1 MACTQSQSI
10 DIFCRV
16 IDNFGDAGVMWRLAR
31 AMQAEGFAV
40 RLIIDEPDTL
50 KYLAGCFEHC
60 PTEKIGEPEGIS
72 VCLWKKDWDEGTCTL
87 QCADVVIEGFA
98 CRLPPDYQ
106 SRMAQSKPKW
116 FNIDYFSAEDWIE
129 GCHLVPSIDP
139 TSGLIK
145 INYFPGVTPA
155 SGGLIIENDYEKDKA
170 AFEKCRQKDDQTL
183 NIFFFAYPYG
193 PIDAIAQ
200 ALNELDHPIELNIS
214 KSEAG
219 SLLNSALDKLNAQGT
234 RRTLLPFVAQKDFD
248 PLLWQSDLAFVR
260 GEDSAARAMIAGVPF
275 LWHIYH
281 QDDEVHMVKLR
292 ALQNRLKPYFK
303 NKKLFDTWCELQEMM
318 NQGRF
323 DARCFKS
330 LIEGIKDWRQAT
342 EAFAYDLR
350 SMGSLSRKL
359 SQIIKNG

>member
-1 MACTQSQSI
+1 MTCTQSQSI

-31 AMQAEGFAV
+31 ALHAEGFAV
-40 RLIIDEPDTL
+40 RLIIDEPGTL
-50 KYLAGCFEHC
+50 KYLAGCLQNC
-60 PTEKIGEPEGIS
+60 PTEKIGEAEGVT
-72 VCLWKKDWDEGTCTL
+72 VCLWEKDWDDGACTL

-106 SRMAQSKPKW
+106 HRMSQRKPKW

-170 AFEKCRQKDDQTL
+170 AFEKSSPKDDRAL

-193 PIDAIAQ
+193 PIEAIVR
-200 ALNELDHPIELNIS
+200 ALNELNYPIKLSIS

-219 SLLNSALDKLNAQGT
+219 SLLNSALDKLNARGIH
-234 RRTLLPFVAQKDFD
+234 RTLLPFVAQKDFD
-248 PLLWQSDLAFVR
+248 PLLWKSDVAFVR

-303 NKKLFDTWCELQEMM
+303 DEKLFDTWCELQEMM

-323 DARCFKS
+323 SAPS
-330 LIEGIKDWRQAT
+330 LKKLIDKLVDWRQAT
-342 EAFAYDLR
+342 EAFATDLR
-350 SMGSLSRKL
+350 QMGSLSRKL